1 MLLLC
6 AITMCY
12 MLLLYMLLVCYYYM
26 LLKVPSRQG
35 ATTDANMEEV
45 METDIVKG
53 AEHAEEAPSPILARV
68 GGRVTASGESRH

>member
-1 MLLLC
+1 
-6 AITMCY
+6 
-12 MLLLYMLLVCYYYM
+12 MLLLYMLLVCYCYM

-45 METDIVKG
+45 METDVVKG
-53 AEHAEEAPSPILARV
+53 AEHAEEASSPILARV